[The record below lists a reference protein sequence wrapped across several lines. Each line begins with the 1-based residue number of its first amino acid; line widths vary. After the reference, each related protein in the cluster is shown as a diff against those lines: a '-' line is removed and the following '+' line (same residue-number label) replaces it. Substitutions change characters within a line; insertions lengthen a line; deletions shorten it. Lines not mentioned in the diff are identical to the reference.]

1 MQVTIPYREA
11 PHPFSKNLLST
22 CFVKDIALALVG
34 RGTEGR
40 YSAKGL
46 DTIPTLN
53 LLITGAGDNDMNT
66 YVKRSVT
73 MRLHLVL

>member
-1 MQVTIPYREA
+1 M
-11 PHPFSKNLLST
+11 
-22 CFVKDIALALVG
+22 KDIALALVG